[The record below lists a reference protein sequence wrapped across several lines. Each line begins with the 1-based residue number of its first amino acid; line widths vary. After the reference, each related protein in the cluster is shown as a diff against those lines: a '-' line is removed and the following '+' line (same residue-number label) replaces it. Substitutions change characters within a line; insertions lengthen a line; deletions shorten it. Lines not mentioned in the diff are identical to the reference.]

1 MIQTQWPLRW
11 DLLSRYRL
19 IEIIAYW
26 EGRLTTK
33 HLIDAF
39 GIGRQQASKDINT
52 YLKTIAPGNLVYDKY
67 IKGYRPSQAFIPK
80 LTKGQ
85 TEEYLQ
91 LVAAKQS
98 LNDTFTDLHLGL
110 QHAEALRV
118 PLRNTRPEI
127 IRALITAMRE
137 QQRLEV
143 DYVSI
148 VSPNRDGRIIVPHS
162 IVNTGLRW
170 HVRAWCEKNQ
180 DYRDFVLS
188 RFRGEASLLGPS
200 EHGLDGDTAWNTQI
214 EIYVTADQ
222 RLSPAQRDVVVR
234 DYGMLNGRLTIQT
247 RAALT
252 YYVLQQLNI
261 DPHSVHAK
269 PEAQQI
275 VVQNLSEL
283 EPYLFH

>member
-110 QHAEALRV
+110 HHAEALRV

-200 EHGLDGDTAWNTQI
+200 EHGLDGDSAWNTQI
-214 EIYVTADQ
+214 EIHVTADQ

-234 DYGMLNGRLTIQT
+234 DYGMLNGRLTIQS
-247 RAALT
+247 RAALA

-261 DPHSVHAK
+261 DPNSIHAK